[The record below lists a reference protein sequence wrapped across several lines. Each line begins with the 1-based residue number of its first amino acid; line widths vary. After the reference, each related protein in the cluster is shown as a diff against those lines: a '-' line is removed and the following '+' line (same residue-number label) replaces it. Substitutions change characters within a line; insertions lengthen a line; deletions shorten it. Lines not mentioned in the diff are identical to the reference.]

1 MNLREWA
8 LPIYTIMMQLAIGAL
23 FSLWVI
29 RRLFS
34 SKYGNER
41 VNEIARIPVLII
53 FSTMIVATIGSHFH
67 LSKPFLSFL
76 AIRNF
81 RTSWLSREIAFT
93 LIVFISTGALLL
105 FLIFKKK
112 LFFVKT
118 FLGWTSILVG
128 FITVY
133 SMANIYLLPTQVA
146 WNSPITIISYY
157 AVMLLLGTVSIIV
170 IFLMDLR
177 FSTGRLSRDLVDYV
191 QLIKKS
197 IPWLMIVATITSL
210 LNIALGLYQIE
221 LLRGISQPSAQASLE
236 LVLGLYKPLLI
247 MRIGFALVGI
257 IWLNGIV
264 SYFIKKQRDII
275 NLLGPVSI
283 SCTLILIGEILERF
297 LFYATHVR
305 IGI

>member
-23 FSLWVI
+23 LSLWVI
-29 RRLFS
+29 RKLFS
-34 SKYGNER
+34 SKYGNKRMDE
-41 VNEIARIPVLII
+41 VATIPVLII
-53 FSTMIVATIGSHFH
+53 FSTMIVAIVGSHFH

-76 AIRNF
+76 ALRNF
-81 RTSWLSREIAFT
+81 RSSWLSREIAFT
-93 LIVFISTGALLL
+93 LIVFISTGTLLY
-105 FLIFKKK
+105 FLIYRKKTYWIK
-112 LFFVKT
+112 V
-118 FLGWTSILVG
+118 FLGWIAILSG
-128 FITVY
+128 FVTVY
-133 SMANIYLLPTQVA
+133 SMANIYLLPTQAA

-177 FSTGRLSRDLVDYV
+177 FSTGRLSGDLDDYA
-191 QLIKKS
+191 QILEKS
-197 IPWLMIVATITSL
+197 IPWLVVVATIVSL

-221 LLRGISQPSAQASLE
+221 LLREIAQPSAQASLE
-236 LVLGLYKPLLI
+236 LVLGLYKPLLL

-257 IWLNGIV
+257 VWLNGIV
-264 SYFIKKQRDII
+264 RYFIKSQRAII
-275 NLLGPVSI
+275 NSLGPVSI
-283 SCTLILIGEILERF
+283 ACTLILIGEILERF

>member
-29 RRLFS
+29 RKLFNT
-34 SKYGNER
+34 KYGKKR
-41 VNEIARIPVLII
+41 MDEIATIPVFII

-67 LSKPFLSFL
+67 LSKPHLSFL
-76 AIRNF
+76 ALRNF
-81 RTSWLSREIAFT
+81 GSSWLSREIAFT
-93 LIVFISTGALLL
+93 LIVFISTGALLF
-105 FLIFKKK
+105 FLVFKKK
-112 LFFVKT
+112 LFYIKT
-118 FLGWTSILVG
+118 FLGWAAILIG
-128 FITVY
+128 FVTIY

-146 WNSPITIISYY
+146 WNSPVTIISYY
-157 AVMLLLGTVSIIV
+157 AVMLLLGPVSMIV

-177 FSTGRLSRDLVDYV
+177 FSTGRLKGDVIDYV
-191 QLIKKS
+191 QIIKKS
-197 IPWLMIVATITSL
+197 IPWLVVVATITSL

-221 LLRGISQPSAQASLE
+221 LLRDMAQPSAQASLE

-257 IWLNGIV
+257 VWLNGIV
-264 SYFIKKQRDII
+264 SYFIRSQRVII

-283 SCTLILIGEILERF
+283 ACTLILIGEILERF

>member
-29 RRLFS
+29 RKLFNT
-34 SKYGNER
+34 KYGKKR
-41 VNEIARIPVLII
+41 MDEIATIPVSII

-76 AIRNF
+76 ALRNF
-81 RTSWLSREIAFT
+81 GSSWLSREIAFT
-93 LIVFISTGALLL
+93 LIVFISTGALLF

-112 LFFVKT
+112 LFYIKT
-118 FLGWTSILVG
+118 FLGWTAILVG
-128 FITVY
+128 FVTIY
-133 SMANIYLLPTQVA
+133 SMAKIYLLPAQIA
-146 WNSPITIISYY
+146 WNSPVTIISYY
-157 AVMLLLGTVSIIV
+157 AVMLLLGTVSIII

-177 FSTGRLSRDLVDYV
+177 FSTGRLSGYLADYV

-197 IPWLMIVATITSL
+197 IPWLAIVATIASL
-210 LNIALGLYQIE
+210 LNIVLGLYQIE
-221 LLRGISQPSAQASLE
+221 LLRDIAQPSAQASLE

-247 MRIGFALVGI
+247 MRIGFALIGI
-257 IWLNGIV
+257 VWLNGVI
-264 SYFIKKQRDII
+264 SYFIKTQRDII

-283 SCTLILIGEILERF
+283 SCALIFIGEILERF